1 MSLPTTHDLYA
12 ERYRQDYVAPDD
24 VPRVFTPA
32 PLADLQACMS
42 SDPPT
47 PAPSGEQAA
56 PITLADALMRLQA
69 AREQIALAE
78 SDLAAIAAN
87 LAGHN

>member
-1 MSLPTTHDLYA
+1 
-12 ERYRQDYVAPDD
+12 
-24 VPRVFTPA
+24 
-32 PLADLQACMS
+32 MS